1 MGGDVSI
8 HENKAEEYL
17 NLQKNG
23 RMTRTIKK
31 KFKNPGLAEVRMVN
45 FTRTIPREGVL
56 HTKLLVAD
64 RKHFYVGS
72 ANMDWRSL
80 TEVGNLNLMMRSF

>member
-1 MGGDVSI
+1 
-8 HENKAEEYL
+8 
-17 NLQKNG
+17 
-23 RMTRTIKK
+23 
-31 KFKNPGLAEVRMVN
+31 MVN

-80 TEVGNLNLMMRSF
+80 TEVGNLMMRSFFA